1 MLISS
6 HYDDFLTCTECHK
19 QYRTAEYS
27 CGQFSKVFSIM
38 TFDLKS
44 ENGGQCKLCILF
56 SRNSNEKAPFY
67 L

>member
-1 MLISS
+1 MLIRS
-6 HYDDFLTCTECHK
+6 HYDDFLTCTLNVINS
-19 QYRTAEYS
+19 RTTEYS

-38 TFDLKS
+38 TFDPKS